1 MDGGPHPQNIAS
13 MSTPATPVR
22 RHSQQMLV
30 TPSMVKKRQKPRGS
44 NTFHLPGPPPV
55 LVLPGRRY
63 FTQQIASNTNP
74 RHDVPPSDPIDQDR
88 PSFYD
93 DVHFFSDPSTPQSF
107 RSNGRQK
114 KFNQWQH
121 WSNEVIPLLI
131 GPYLTYQCKSSS
143 LCHRPVFQN
152 DHVECTASCHR
163 KTLEVTCVFFNY
175 LEVLNIDCCPCAP
188 APLQLLKLGLF
199 ACAPI
204 APSLAVDLR
213 VLELIRT
220 LFVRITPNTTAWGY
234 KLSTKDNLHRRFSN
248 VYHWYSVLVT
258 NAEDHIY
265 SLISQH
271 LPSHSLGD
279 EVLPAQP
286 SDYLCSRCPVCFG
299 MQDWQ
304 KDHGS
309 RLKLDC
315 HVCIDACFTQK
326 RSANSRGADGL
337 DPPNPTP
344 SVFILDKEVAQMEAH
359 VRACRGSLPG
369 RGTKRKKP
377 EGNKDGYK
385 DGMRIPVST
394 LDACGESFLAA
405 DEKQEKASTHFFADM
420 GIVALLCRHD
430 CVLWLVNM
438 TSAGEKQYY
447 ALALIKKLFEHLL
460 PTMTIGILYDIAC
473 QLERSCLKYQLL
485 EQGVL
490 SCIIFSISVFHMYG
504 HQWPCQLIYHPRK
517 CEGFGLSDGER
528 CERLWSAL
536 KMLIPPLRVSGYH
549 QHLFVLNAQVRHLD
563 GKNLDTFGEWLSRR
577 WTLCQTKKSS
587 AEHALQQLSVDEA
600 NIRPEWRAQVE
611 HQTKPLSR
619 RSKTNND
626 EQILKIL
633 TLEQTL
639 SNLDDSVRAL
649 EMQLCAGNTLN
660 IVDFN
665 LRLTDEC
672 TYRSKVTDTLQRW
685 KAALGI
691 GQLTNLQQLRRS
703 IFLQIHLDAQAV
715 KARLRERLR
724 QRKFEIERFEWSY
737 RQTVNEHKLHVH
749 AEASIQRC
757 NPTIQKLVST
767 YNNLCGK
774 LIDLIRR
781 GEAPAG
787 AIAPHSI
794 SPTGIFQ
801 LDVDD
806 DIWQHVGLDGNDMAP
821 PAWLAD
827 ENMRAAIKFQLEVDR
842 CNEEGARIMREHCVL
857 QEWTMAEWDALQEAH
872 THADENEDLCF
883 HFDLHARLLSGLV
896 VHWQSQVHP
905 IPCAWPLP
913 DSWGPTLNDL
923 AEAANMY
930 YQPSCLDGTA
940 AVYDSENDWES
951 DDEREN
957 DELIDELEEAA
968 LAGAYMDLDSDSYDI

>member
-1 MDGGPHPQNIAS
+1 MDGGPYPQNIAS
-13 MSTPATPVR
+13 TSTPATPVR
-22 RHSQQMLV
+22 RHLQQILV
-30 TPSMVKKRQKPRGS
+30 TPSMVKKRRKPQGS

-63 FTQQIASNTNP
+63 FAQQIASNSNP
-74 RHDVPPSDPIDQDR
+74 QLDVPPPDPIDQGR

-93 DVHFFSDPSTPQSF
+93 DVHFFSNPSAPM
-107 RSNGRQK
+107 G
-114 KFNQWQH
+114 
-121 WSNEVIPLLI
+121 
-131 GPYLTYQCKSSS
+131 
-143 LCHRPVFQN
+143 
-152 DHVECTASCHR
+152 DR
-163 KTLEVTCVFFNY
+163 KNSISGNAGQMNPD

-220 LFVRITPNTTAWGY
+220 LFVWITPNTTAWCEALEVFLTARGY
-234 KLSTKDNLHRRFSN
+234 KLSTKDNLCRRFSN
-248 VYHWYSVLVT
+248 AYHWYSVLVM
-258 NAEDHIY
+258 NAGDHVY

-271 LPSHSLGD
+271 LPSRSLGD

-286 SDYLCSRCPVCFG
+286 SDYLRSRCPVCFG

-304 KDHGS
+304 KDHSS
-309 RLKLDC
+309 RLTLDC

-326 RSANSRGADGL
+326 RSANSCGADGL
-337 DPPNPTP
+337 DPPNPTR
-344 SVFILDKEVAQMEAH
+344 SVFISDKEVAQMEAH

-377 EGNKDGYK
+377 EGDEDGYE

-394 LDACGESFLAA
+394 LDACRESFLAA
-405 DEKQEKASTHFFADM
+405 DEKREKASTRFFADT
-420 GIVALLCRHD
+420 GIMALLCRHD

-447 ALALIKKLFEHLL
+447 VLALIKKLFEHLL
-460 PTMTIGILYDIAC
+460 PTMTVGILYDIAC
-473 QLERSCLKYQLL
+473 QLE
-485 EQGVL
+485 QGIL
-490 SCIIFSISVFHMYG
+490 SCIVFSISVFHAYG

-517 CEGFGLSDGER
+517 CEGFGLSDGEG
-528 CERLWSAL
+528 CECLWSAL
-536 KMLIPPLRVSGYH
+536 KMLIPPLRVSGHH
-549 QHLFVLNAQVRHLD
+549 QQLFVLNAQVRHLD
-563 GKNLDTFGEWLSRR
+563 GKNMDTFGEWLSRR
-577 WTLCQTKKSS
+577 WSRCQTKKSS
-587 AEHALQQLSVDEA
+587 AEHALRQLSVDEA
-600 NIRPEWRAQVE
+600 NIRLEWRAQVE
-611 HQTKPLSR
+611 NQTKPLSNER
-619 RSKTNND
+619 TH
-626 EQILKIL
+626 
-633 TLEQTL
+633 
-639 SNLDDSVRAL
+639 
-649 EMQLCAGNTLN
+649 
-660 IVDFN
+660 
-665 LRLTDEC
+665 
-672 TYRSKVTDTLQRW
+672 RSKVTDTLQRW
-685 KAALGI
+685 KVALGI
-691 GQLTNLQQLRRS
+691 GQLTDLQQLRCS
-703 IFLQIHLDAQAV
+703 IFLQIRLDAQAV
-715 KARLRERLR
+715 KAHLHERLH
-724 QRKFEIERFEWSY
+724 QRKFEIERFERSY
-737 RQTVNEHKLHVH
+737 RQTVNEHKLHAH
-749 AEASIQRC
+749 AEASIQRR
-757 NPTIQKLVST
+757 NPTIQKLVTT
-767 YNNLCGK
+767 YNNLCNK

-781 GEAPAG
+781 GEAPAS

-806 DIWQHVGLDGNDMAP
+806 DIWQDVGLDGNDMAP

-842 CNEEGARIMREHCVL
+842 CNDEGARIMRERCVL
-857 QEWTMAEWDALQEAH
+857 QEWMMAEWDALQEAR

-883 HFDLHARLLSGLV
+883 HFDLRTRLLSGLV
-896 VHWQSQVHP
+896 VHWQSQVRP

-951 DDEREN
+951 DEEREN